1 MARARPNDP
10 SAAGIGT
17 VDGSLGVA
25 LPSSAQGLLPDEFAS
40 MELGAGG
47 SGGRPSR
54 ANRIRA
60 ILRAADLWIPATMVI
75 LMILACF
82 VWPEIY
88 PLRNPTKGVLANAN
102 LPPFSRGYLLGAD
115 TLGDDV
121 LSRILYGG
129 RTSLEV
135 GFASN
140 ALGLIIGGTLGTVA
154 GYLGGIVESVVMRII
169 DMFLAF
175 PALVLALVIVTY
187 LGASELHL
195 IWAIA
200 FFGVPAYARLA
211 RAQSLRTRELNFILA
226 ARLSGTP
233 HLRIVRRHIARN
245 VLPGLL
251 TFACLGIAIAI
262 FVESALSFLGLGV
275 PAPAPSWGNMIA
287 LGQTYLASNPY
298 LIIVPS
304 AFLFVTVLS
313 LNLLGDALRARWAER

>member
-1 MARARPNDP
+1 MPTATRP
-10 SAAGIGT
+10 
-17 VDGSLGVA
+17 
-25 LPSSAQGLLPDEFAS
+25 
-40 MELGAGG
+40 
-47 SGGRPSR
+47 
-54 ANRIRA
+54 
-60 ILRAADLWIPATMVI
+60 
-75 LMILACF
+75 
-82 VWPEIY
+82 
-88 PLRNPTKGVLANAN
+88 
-102 LPPFSRGYLLGAD
+102 
-115 TLGDDV
+115 
-121 LSRILYGG
+121 
-129 RTSLEV
+129 TSLTT
-135 GFASN
+135 A
-140 ALGLIIGGTLGTVA
+140 
-154 GYLGGIVESVVMRII
+154 RISSLSK
-169 DMFLAF
+169 D
-175 PALVLALVIVTY
+175 
-187 LGASELHL
+187 
-195 IWAIA
+195 
-200 FFGVPAYARLA
+200 VPAYARLA